1 MRSFK
6 EFFVFYIDFE
16 QMRTIFLMLLLVSL
30 TAISYYISWFI
41 ADMAIVNIQLERNFK
56 KLRLCCY
63 FLQDVPFNPFVAN
76 VPVTTPLKT
85 SGSRERVHWEQ
96 VGYFTIIKF
105 KSSLIITVASVMG
118 SSINYVRQVFQETNL
133 SYPRIR
139 NALHC
144 ILKWAHL
151 ENIYD
156 FYANEKFTMIFYK
169 SSYVKTK
176 KLVLYFSIF
185 RARNLKG
192 IKRYRTITS
201 EE

>member
-6 EFFVFYIDFE
+6 EFFVFHIDFV

-41 ADMAIVNIQLERNFK
+41 ADMAIVNNQLERNFK

-105 KSSLIITVASVMG
+105 KSSLIITVVSVMG
-118 SSINYVRQVFQETNL
+118 SSINYVRQVSRKLTFLIPVFETH
-133 SYPRIR
+133 YT
-139 NALHC
+139 A
-144 ILKWAHL
+144 
-151 ENIYD
+151 
-156 FYANEKFTMIFYK
+156 F
-169 SSYVKTK
+169 
-176 KLVLYFSIF
+176 
-185 RARNLKG
+185 
-192 IKRYRTITS
+192 
-201 EE
+201 

>member
-6 EFFVFYIDFE
+6 EFFVFHIDFV

-133 SYPRIR
+133 SYSRIR
-139 NALHC
+139 TRVTLHFKMSPPWKYLWFLC
-144 ILKWAHL
+144 YWKTHYDIL
-151 ENIYD
+151 
-156 FYANEKFTMIFYK
+156 
-169 SSYVKTK
+169 
-176 KLVLYFSIF
+176 
-185 RARNLKG
+185 
-192 IKRYRTITS
+192 
-201 EE
+201 